1 MEHDQT
7 GVNSG
12 VIHLLIITMR
22 SVVEVTGVQFLGQ
35 ISFLV
40 DK

>member
-22 SVVEVTGVQFLGQ
+22 SVVEVTDRKSV
-35 ISFLV
+35 V
-40 DK
+40 